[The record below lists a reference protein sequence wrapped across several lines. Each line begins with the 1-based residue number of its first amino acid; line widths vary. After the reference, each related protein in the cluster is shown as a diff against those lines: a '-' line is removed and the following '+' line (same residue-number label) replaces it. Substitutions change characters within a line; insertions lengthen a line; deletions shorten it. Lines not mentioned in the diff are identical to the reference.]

1 MLALS
6 THCHFC
12 TESAPFFRVLRGR
25 ADTKKLRLV
34 AAFPETL
41 EESRAYI
48 ANAGYSV
55 DEIRQISLETVG
67 VAGTPTILLLAN
79 DGLVSNIWRGEE

>member
-1 MLALS
+1 
-6 THCHFC
+6 
-12 TESAPFFRVLRGR
+12 
-25 ADTKKLRLV
+25 V

-79 DGLVSNIWRGEE
+79 DGTVVHKWVGKLTDEQQKEALSVIFGGEKSS